1 MNRVFVDT
9 NVFLRFFTRDDA
21 GHHERAK
28 GLFESAA
35 EGKVELVTGPPVLFE
50 VYWTLVSGYRHN
62 AQDALDVIESI
73 LNQRG
78 ITLTDTRLV
87 EDAVTLARRKGGEF
101 ADAYIYALARSQK
114 CDSVATFNEKDFR
127 ALGADVASEL

>member
-50 VYWTLVSGYRHN
+50 VYWTLVSGYKHKV
-62 AQDALDVIESI
+62 QDALDVIESI